1 MWNCIITD
9 EWSERSNIRQDCMPN
24 LWRFWNIQF
33 HVCIHP
39 SIRLSIRLSARP
51 SVCLSSLFIHFSIPM
66 CAISGLYF
74 PVPLLVNKVNLS
86 ISLSLLLS
94 VPLVSAANRRSYID
108 LESSPGGGTSHLLI
122 DQAEKY
128 RNPGEAIRCLT
139 RRRAARRE
147 ERRGGREEESL
158 FTSWNL

>member
-1 MWNCIITD
+1 MYV
-9 EWSERSNIRQDCMPN
+9 S
-24 LWRFWNIQF
+24 
-33 HVCIHP
+33 IHP
-39 SIRLSIRLSARP
+39 SVYLFVSLP
-51 SVCLSSLFIHFSIPM
+51 VHLSVCLSSLFIHFSIPM

-86 ISLSLLLS
+86 IYLSLLLS